1 MGIPSLQPAGAQS
14 MDDDALCRA
23 LALLSQRHHNSPS
36 DAVVLDRKIAA
47 DLPDF
52 FKQNVFGL
60 PSTL

>member
-1 MGIPSLQPAGAQS
+1 